1 MDWNRFHPY
10 SVAGELVPLLRARTI
25 EAVEAVLN
33 KPKILRKKLPRCSS
47 SCCRLRLVIHSGV
60 HQ

>member
-33 KPKILRKKLPRCSS
+33 KPKIRKKLPRCSS
-47 SCCRLRLVIHSGV
+47 SCL
-60 HQ
+60 